1 MLNFFRSDKAIQ
13 LPKTTSA
20 TTTTPITATT
30 TTWVL
35 DVIGALGYTLVNT
48 QPTATQEGAFYDNG
62 AFTCYTRQ
70 RERERER
77 ENS

>member
-1 MLNFFRSDKAIQ
+1 MLNLFRSYKTIQ

-35 DVIGALGYTLVNT
+35 DEIGALWYILGYT
-48 QPTATQEGAFYDNG
+48 PPPATQEGAFYDNG
-62 AFTCYTRQ
+62 AFTCYKRQ
-70 RERERER
+70 RERE
-77 ENS
+77 NS